1 MILSKAGCGRY
12 LLDEI
17 FLPEDKKE
25 ELKKIGLT
33 INNELNILGHIGQE
47 SDTIISSKAGTFII
61 TSPACHSISVRKCE
75 E

>member
-1 MILSKAGCGRY
+1 MVLSKADCGRY

-33 INNELNILGHIGQE
+33 INNELNILGHIGRGG
-47 SDTIISSKAGTFII
+47 DTIISSKGGTFII
-61 TSPACHSISVRKCE
+61 TSPTCHGISVRKCE